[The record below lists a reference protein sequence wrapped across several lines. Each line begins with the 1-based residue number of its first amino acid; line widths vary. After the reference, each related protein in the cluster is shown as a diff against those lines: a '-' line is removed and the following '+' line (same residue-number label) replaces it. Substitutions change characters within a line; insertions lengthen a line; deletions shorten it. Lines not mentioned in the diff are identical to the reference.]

1 MGTVDSE
8 EGAVPVTERESG
20 SDSLALGVSWTRREP
35 YLDLLDAHPGDSRR
49 SPLAGRR
56 LGLRLTS
63 PGPYC
68 LGYSG
73 AVDGVL
79 TGVPCPR
86 GALATSGQQCE
97 ECLARDEFRFAHHA
111 HLGGYVPDALAGYLA
126 QPHWVYIATFA
137 DATSKVG
144 TAADRRRVARLDEQG
159 AACATYVARLH
170 DGRLARTV
178 EDAIT
183 DRTGIVQ
190 TKRRAAKVAALQRP
204 AVAAAIR
211 AEHGDAVEQ
220 AREVVAASAGSATSP
235 GSAGSTEPPVSSGSS
250 EFVWQRPG
258 AAEPFFTDVPTGGW
272 LPYPHDLAVGE
283 HGFHIDAVAGSVLL
297 ARLRDDPDAARYVV
311 DLGAVTGR
319 RLVLGPYTSPN
330 TPEQLSLF

>member
-183 DRTGIVQ
+183 ERTGIVQ
-190 TKRRAAKVAALQRP
+190 TKRRAAKVAALERP

-211 AEHGDAVEQ
+211 AEHRDAVEQ
-220 AREVVAASAGSATSP
+220 AREVVAAA
-235 GSAGSTEPPVSSGSS
+235 SAGSTGRPVSPGSS
-250 EFVWQRPG
+250 DSAWERP
-258 AAEPFFTDVPTGGW
+258 ATAEPFFADVPTGGW
-272 LPYPHDLAVGE
+272 LPYPHGLAAGE
-283 HGFHIDAVAGSVLL
+283 HGFHVDAVAGSVLL
-297 ARLRDDPDAARYVV
+297 ARLRDDEDAARYVV

-319 RLVLGPYTSPN
+319 RLVLGPYASPN